1 MPSPRA
7 PAGRPRGTDGH
18 TRATATHRRASPGIS
33 GTRPGAAARAVAHP
47 SSGVQRASAAA
58 GGTCRRGR
66 SLAAAACPSGAGAR
80 YSKPPLWASPWASP
94 RAASSYN
101 SSCTA
106 YIWRSSVLCQ
116 VLDIDCRQRTGQNK
130 ATSSAQAGGHR
141 LAYVRMRPF
150 GGGGFFSQ
158 LRASMFSPSPCCLAD
173 LWAPPLAGA
182 SSSWLSSSTHRGTR
196 YHTDTLPGSR
206 LLVC

>member
-80 YSKPPLWASPWASP
+80 HSKPPLWASPWASP
-94 RAASSYN
+94 RAASNYN

-106 YIWRSSVLCQ
+106 YVWRSSVSCP
-116 VLDIDCRQRTGQNK
+116 VLGIDCRQRTGQNK

-141 LAYVRMRPF
+141 LAYVR
-150 GGGGFFSQ
+150 GGGGFFPQ
-158 LRASMFSPSPCCLAD
+158 LRASMFSPSPCCLAARRAVSTACAD
-173 LWAPPLAGA
+173 GAAG
-182 SSSWLSSSTHRGTR
+182 
-196 YHTDTLPGSR
+196 
-206 LLVC
+206 LVLR